1 MGEAE
6 VGLFNPFRAIDLCN
20 LSIKNYCNLLTSFAV
35 DRSLYN
41 VRKTFLE
48 RLSDYFDA
56 DEDPA
61 EVIQVFKMIKQSS
74 RCKER
79 KGDGIWSIM

>member
-6 VGLFNPFRAIDLCN
+6 VALFNPFRAIDLCN
-20 LSIKNYCNLLTSFAV
+20 LSIKNYCSLLTSFPV
-35 DRSLYN
+35 DRSLFN

-56 DEDPA
+56 DEDPE
-61 EVIQVFKMIKQSS
+61 EVIQV
-74 RCKER
+74 CKIPPSYFALVR
-79 KGDGIWSIM
+79 

>member
-79 KGDGIWSIM
+79 KGDGI

>member
-6 VGLFNPFRAIDLCN
+6 VALFNPFRAIDLCN
-20 LSIKNYCNLLTSFAV
+20 LSIKNYCNMLTSYAV
-35 DRSLYN
+35 DRSLFN

-61 EVIQVFKMIKQSS
+61 EVIQVFKMIKQFS
-74 RCKER
+74 R
-79 KGDGIWSIM
+79 